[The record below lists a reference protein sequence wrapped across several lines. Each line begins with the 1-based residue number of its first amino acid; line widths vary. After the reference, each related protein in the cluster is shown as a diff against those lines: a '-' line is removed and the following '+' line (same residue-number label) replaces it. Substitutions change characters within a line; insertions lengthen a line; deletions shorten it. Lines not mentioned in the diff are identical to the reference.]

1 MGCGFKTCEELKGR
15 ASDEGARHEVN
26 GEAFCLADPLQARYQ
41 LVLRRSRR
49 PLLNRFR
56 GQKMQNP
63 LYRDDTRVELMPL
76 VMSLCL
82 VVGSFLS
89 RLASRDVPQVMS
101 KAYTVG
107 PLRGAFEGPPTLFL
121 NNSHLLKDLNVTFQ
135 PWKSISVGLQAL

>member
-1 MGCGFKTCEELKGR
+1 MGFTTCEELKGR
-15 ASDEGARHEVN
+15 ASDERPRHEVN

-49 PLLNRFR
+49 PLFHRFR
-56 GQKMQNP
+56 GQKMRNP
-63 LYRDDTRVELMPL
+63 RYRNDTRVELMTL

-82 VVGSFLS
+82 VVGNFLS
-89 RLASRDVPQVMS
+89 RLTSRDVPQVMS
-101 KAYTVG
+101 KAYTIG
-107 PLRGAFEGPPTLFL
+107 PLRGACKGPPTLLL